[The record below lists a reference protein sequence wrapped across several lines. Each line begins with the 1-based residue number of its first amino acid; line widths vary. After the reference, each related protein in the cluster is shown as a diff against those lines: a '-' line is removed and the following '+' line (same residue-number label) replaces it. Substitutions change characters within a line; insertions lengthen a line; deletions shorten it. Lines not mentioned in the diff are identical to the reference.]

1 MCQDFYIKEDGT
13 VVVES
18 EIDYEQNST
27 INIQVYGTQED
38 KTISK
43 LFTINVLDVD
53 ETIPQGPVPDP
64 FGLICPD

>member
-1 MCQDFYIKEDGT
+1 MSGFPFYIKEDGT

-27 INIQVYGTQED
+27 INIQVYELR
-38 KTISK
+38 KTNYIK
-43 LFTINVLDVD
+43 AFTIHILDVD

-64 FGLICPD
+64 F